1 MFFSLKT
8 RNTLFKIFAALAG
21 IVAIYHLVGLFY
33 KVDES
38 PVMRHFLFVIINIF
52 CIYGFLKRP
61 KYFIGFVS
69 LLFIQQFYSHG
80 TYMLNLWLQ
89 TKQIHWISVL
99 VLLILPISLF
109 CLIEDYYWQRNSIK
123 PVN

>member
-1 MFFSLKT
+1 MFFSPKT
-8 RNTLFKIFAALAG
+8 RNILFKILAALAG
-21 IVAIYHLVGLFY
+21 MANIYHLVGLFY

-38 PVMRHFLFVIINIF
+38 PVMRHFLFVVINIF
-52 CIYGFLKRP
+52 CVYGFLKRP
-61 KYFIGFVS
+61 KYFIGFLS
-69 LLFIQQFYSHG
+69 LVCIQQFYSHG
-80 TYMLNLWLQ
+80 SYMINLWLQ